1 VADLLGVMLRP
12 VSRRWPGAALCA
24 MVALAAAFVGE
35 LHVGPL
41 LLYALCFG
49 LCFHFLCED
58 ERIQPGVA
66 FCSGTV
72 LRAGIALLGARVTL
86 GQVAALGWGTVAVV
100 AAAVASTICAG
111 WWLARRLGFT
121 HAQGV
126 LSGGA
131 VAICGAS
138 AALAIAAVLPR
149 SREQERFTLVV
160 VVCVTALSTLA
171 MLLYPLLVRAL
182 GLPPLLAGLFLGGS
196 IHDVAQ
202 VAAAGS
208 LLGPE
213 VADAATLVKL
223 CRVALLSVVVAL
235 VCASALGRGARAEG
249 VAQPLLPRYLQV
261 FVLLVMLR
269 SLGWLPGPAI
279 ELAGEISRLCLG
291 VAIAALGVRS
301 SLPGLVQAG
310 WRVLALLL
318 GETLWLAAWMLGFA
332 LAFQHGLLR

>member
-1 VADLLGVMLRP
+1 MAGLLGVMLRP

-24 MVALAAAFVGE
+24 MVALAAAFVAE
-35 LHVGPL
+35 RHVGPQ

-49 LCFHFLCED
+49 LCFHFLADD

-72 LRAGIALLGARVTL
+72 LRCGVALLGARITL

-100 AAAVASTICAG
+100 VGAVASTVWAG

-121 HAQGV
+121 REQGV

-160 VVCVTALSTLA
+160 VVCVTALSTVA
-171 MLLYPLLVRAL
+171 MLLYPLLARAL
-182 GLPPLLAGLFLGGS
+182 GLPPVLAGLFLGGS

-208 LLGPE
+208 LLGTE
-213 VADAATLVKL
+213 AADAATLVKL

-235 VCASALGRGARAEG
+235 ICATALGRGGRAEG
-249 VAQPLLPRYLQV
+249 VAQPLLPRYLQL
-261 FVLLVMLR
+261 FVLLVVLR
-269 SLGWLPGPAI
+269 SLGWLPGVAI
-279 ELAGEISRLCLG
+279 ELAAEGSRLLLA

-310 WRVLALLL
+310 WRALALML